1 MVRYLAM
8 SKTERFIY
16 YNILYYLMEKGKFI
30 RTIRKSGTSFAVN
43 IPSEI
48 LELLN
53 LKEGDIV
60 EVEIKRLKK

>member
-1 MVRYLAM
+1 M